1 MFKISD
7 SKIRRLL
14 VIAAA
19 TAYCLTLAWLLG
31 LVPGSFLVVLTS
43 CYVLASSL
51 PIRARA
57 ICAVCCASMAL
68 LPWLGLGHGSF
79 ILMGPTEQSDR
90 LLPTLTLPEAFQAL
104 LSVLYSIAE
113 TPFRIVFPN
122 GNDLEEFIYFQGEG
136 LVTVRPFVV
145 FLFWLGLCLAFGMSI
160 ATSLWKRRRAVAYPR
175 IDLQTRLPARNAGTA

>member
-7 SKIRRLL
+7 SMIHRLV
-14 VIAAA
+14 VIVAAA
-19 TAYCLTLAWLLG
+19 AFCLAFAWLLG

-57 ICAVCCASMAL
+57 ICAACCASMAL
-68 LPWLGLGHGSF
+68 LPWLGLGHGSM
-79 ILMGPTEQSDR
+79 IVVGIGDR
-90 LLPTLTLPEAFQAL
+90 LLPTVSLPEALQTPF
-104 LSVLYSIAE
+104 SVLYDIAE

-160 ATSLWKRRRAVAYPR
+160 TTSFLNRRRATAPAR
-175 IDLQTRLPARNAGTA
+175 IDALAHPANPNVGAA